1 MQKQML
7 TSDDFPMNPAQ
18 LHNPYSKPSQTGP
31 SHNSLQYLINNSLAS
46 TPNKTLKKDSYM
58 SSRMIGANS
67 TVSSME
73 ANMLELILNEID
85 SCVDNKES
93 VDRLRQ
99 MIVQMQ
105 IYYNEKLS
113 ELQASR
119 NKLMTEFDEV
129 KSF

>member
-1 MQKQML
+1 
-7 TSDDFPMNPAQ
+7 
-18 LHNPYSKPSQTGP
+18 
-31 SHNSLQYLINNSLAS
+31 
-46 TPNKTLKKDSYM
+46 
-58 SSRMIGANS
+58 
-67 TVSSME
+67 
-73 ANMLELILNEID
+73 MLELILNEID